1 MQDLSSAIHDG
12 AGAAEKAGFNIPERL
27 SEEIAQLDNPKYRVA
42 VVGKYQVGKS
52 ALINHLFFGSRPI
65 LLEGAGLCTTA
76 IPTEVE
82 YGSASRMEVWHWS
95 NGANSSQTLAET
107 VDNPT
112 IEDLKRVTVG
122 EDRKALVQ
130 QVSRV
135 KLTAANE
142 SLRGYT
148 VLDTPG
154 IDDPDVDLL
163 INTTYRLIP
172 ECDLALVVVEPRQ
185 LDSANMDLLRK
196 KLFDDGIARIMVM
209 VSYKPGDGMDTERRK
224 EIAATI
230 HSQLA
235 SIGKGDIPVEM
246 YCFDPSVDDIM
257 CDVSEIELRV
267 NSFLAENARV
277 GRLQHVAM
285 HLRKYLEHCLLEIA
299 ARKKA
304 ATLDDAESDRLLA
317 DLKARKEEIL
327 NKCDALKSKVSSEIE
342 TLKRNAGNKIRAR
355 ISRIF
360 TDYACNLERCKSLKE
375 LQLELEMADRV
386 LKPRICDLVDNSRRD
401 IEGDA
406 NRALNRCLP
415 EMESASMEWSSW
427 LEQKLE
433 VDGGMFSNAPSW
445 LLECGNIVISNI
457 LLPGGW
463 IIALLGRGLQT
474 ALPLL
479 QEITLQN
486 GARLLVLRNAK
497 KSLEE
502 CEKKCIDEITVQI
515 DDNFDKIQK
524 QVENLAY
531 DRFMDQLRTV
541 EQAFAERRR
550 QNATPAE
557 SPEISQTKAQIE
569 RAIAA
574 IDAARK

>member
-1 MQDLSSAIHDG
+1 M
-12 AGAAEKAGFNIPERL
+12 
-27 SEEIAQLDNPKYRVA
+27 
-42 VVGKYQVGKS
+42 
-52 ALINHLFFGSRPI
+52 
-65 LLEGAGLCTTA
+65 
-76 IPTEVE
+76 
-82 YGSASRMEVWHWS
+82 
-95 NGANSSQTLAET
+95 
-107 VDNPT
+107 
-112 IEDLKRVTVG
+112 
-122 EDRKALVQ
+122 
-130 QVSRV
+130 
-135 KLTAANE
+135 
-142 SLRGYT
+142 
-148 VLDTPG
+148 
-154 IDDPDVDLL
+154 
-163 INTTYRLIP
+163 
-172 ECDLALVVVEPRQ
+172 
-185 LDSANMDLLRK
+185 
-196 KLFDDGIARIMVM
+196 
-209 VSYKPGDGMDTERRK
+209 
-224 EIAATI
+224 
-230 HSQLA
+230 
-235 SIGKGDIPVEM
+235 
-246 YCFDPSVDDIM
+246 
-257 CDVSEIELRV
+257 
-267 NSFLAENARV
+267 
-277 GRLQHVAM
+277 
-285 HLRKYLEHCLLEIA
+285 
-299 ARKKA
+299 
-304 ATLDDAESDRLLA
+304 
-317 DLKARKEEIL
+317 
-327 NKCDALKSKVSSEIE
+327 
-342 TLKRNAGNKIRAR
+342 
-355 ISRIF
+355 
-360 TDYACNLERCKSLKE
+360 
-375 LQLELEMADRV
+375 ELEMADRV